1 MALSELEKQQ
11 IAVDEARKKA
21 EETVEKFNKCVR
33 SIFATEDGYFV
44 IKTLVRATG
53 FHRNTE
59 RMTPDR
65 EKRRDLQVI
74 QDFVKSYILGGLE
87 RQQIAEL
94 LGDVF
99 TPDEE

>member
-11 IAVDEARKKA
+11 KAVEEAQKKA
-21 EETVEKFNKCVR
+21 EETVEKLNRAVR

-44 IKTLVRATG
+44 IKTLIRASG
-53 FHRNTE
+53 FHKNTE

-74 QDFVKSYILGGLE
+74 QDFVKSYILGSLE
-87 RQQIAEL
+87 RQQIADL

-99 TPDEE
+99 TPDE

>member
-11 IAVDEARKKA
+11 KAVEEAQKKA
-21 EETVEKFNKCVR
+21 EETVEKLNRAVR

-44 IKTLVRATG
+44 IKTLIRASG
-53 FHRNTE
+53 FHKNTE

-74 QDFVKSYILGGLE
+74 QDFIKSYILGSLE
-87 RQQIAEL
+87 RQQIADL

-99 TPDEE
+99 TPDE

>member
-11 IAVDEARKKA
+11 KAVEEAQKKA
-21 EETVEKFNKCVR
+21 EETVEKLNRAVR

-74 QDFVKSYILGGLE
+74 QDFVKSYLLGALE
-87 RQQIAEL
+87 RQQIADL

-99 TPDEE
+99 TPDE